1 MASARPSAFK
11 QGGGGSFNG
20 VDGKITGYEFSTS
33 HPFSDSASNDY
44 VYAAV
49 TAAIDGSDE
58 DQTTA
63 FLVGNA
69 DDFEIEDDGHTLV
82 PVDPDG
88 GLRANSPFSKFVV
101 SMITGGFPE
110 SSLPEDRINFEAFI
124 GSRVRFVQVNDV
136 DAQGN
141 VKMRKAKKGKFKGK
155 EFPQTHTEV
164 SSVIELPGAKK
175 GGTKAAAAS
184 SKSKKAVADDD
195 DAVDVDELAT
205 ETLLGILRAV
215 KGDDKEILK
224 KKLPVAV
231 MNTLGGKH
239 PQREDV
245 RKKLGDDEFLS
256 IEAGWSYD
264 KKSQLITLD
273 E

>member
-20 VDGKITGYEFSTS
+20 VDGCITGYEFSTS
-33 HPFSDSASNDY
+33 HPFSDSASSDY
-44 VYAAV
+44 IYAAV
-49 TAAIDGSDE
+49 TAAIDGSED

-69 DDFEIEDDGHTLV
+69 DDFEIEDDGHTLT

-88 GLRANSPFSKFVV
+88 GLRANSPFGKFVV

-110 SSLPEDRINFEAFI
+110 SSLPEDKINFEAFI
-124 GSRVRFVQVNDV
+124 GSRVRFVQVNDT

-164 SSVIELPGAKK
+164 STVIELPGAKK
-175 GGTKAAAAS
+175 SGTKAAGS
-184 SKSKKAVADDD
+184 SKSTKADD
-195 DAVDVDELAT
+195 DAVDVEQLAT
-205 ETLLGILRAV
+205 ETLLGILAA
-215 KGDDKEILK
+215 KGDTLK

-239 PQREDV
+239 PQREEV
-245 RKKLGDDEFLS
+245 RKLLGDDDFLS
-256 IEAGWSYD
+256 TENGWSYD
-264 KKSQLITLD
+264 KKSQMLTLD